1 MRINP
6 ATSEIGHLTHIGEG
20 QKGAA
25 KSGGDFANT
34 LMDVLKEVN
43 ESQLQAKDKQ
53 NAFMTGQQVEFHDLM
68 ISMERAST
76 AMQLTLQ
83 VRNKLLEAYQE
94 INRMQV

>member
-1 MRINP
+1 MRINSVG
-6 ATSEIGHLTHIGEG
+6 SEIKNFTKLAGENAVG
-20 QKGAA
+20 QEN
-25 KSGGDFANT
+25 GDFAQK

-53 NAFMTGQQVEFHDLM
+53 NAFMTGQPVEFHDLM
-68 ISMERAST
+68 ITMERAST

>member
-6 ATSEIGHLTHIGEG
+6 VSSEIKGFGKMADVQQAGGGE
-20 QKGAA
+20 
-25 KSGGDFANT
+25 GDFAQK

-43 ESQLQAKDKQ
+43 ESQIASRDKQ
-53 NAFMTGQQVEFHDLM
+53 NAFMTGQPVEFHDLM
-68 ISMERAST
+68 ITMERASV
-76 AMQLTLQ
+76 AMQLTMQ